1 MMEFKG
7 LAIENQ
13 REQKLYVVSDLEFLS
28 AAAFTT
34 GFVVAVEDSDT
45 NFGGDFR
52 EKESG
57 QSGGYGVAPSLKV
70 PTKDRL
76 PGYGAAPSLE
86 IPIKRIPFSGYGI
99 APSLGKTIREGFFL
113 Q

>member
-1 MMEFKG
+1 MEFKG

-57 QSGGYGVAPSLKV
+57 QSGGYGVAPSLEV
-70 PTKDRL
+70 TTKDKPL
-76 PGYGAAPSLE
+76 GYGAAPSLK